1 MFQLA
6 ACYVLSF
13 YSSSHLLAPIST
25 LTFELYI
32 NPEYANSANLV
43 ATKCLYISPHGK
55 MADGSY
61 ERVLLVKPEV
71 FVYQIP
77 PRASNRAV
85 R

>member
-43 ATKCLYISPHGK
+43 ATKCLYISHT
-55 MADGSY
+55 
-61 ERVLLVKPEV
+61 VKWRMEAMREY
-71 FVYQIP
+71 FW
-77 PRASNRAV
+77 
-85 R
+85 